1 VGTKHELGTQ
11 YGQEVNIMPSTIARL
26 ESSRIALRI
35 SFGLLPLLA
44 GLDKFTYLLTD
55 WSQYVGPIAG
65 SFLPVEPQTFLYAV
79 GLVEIG
85 VGLAVLTRW
94 TVVGSYAAA
103 GWLTLIAGN
112 LVLAG
117 FFDIAVRDVVL
128 AVAAFTLARLTEAH
142 ELAEGHVEERRDE
155 RARLVA

>member
-1 VGTKHELGTQ
+1 MHDRIK
-11 YGQEVNIMPSTIARL
+11 RL
-26 ESSRIALRI
+26 ETSRIALRV

-55 WSQYVGPIAG
+55 WSAYVGPVAR
-65 SFLPVEPQTFLYAV
+65 SLLPVSPQTFLYAV
-79 GLVEIG
+79 GIVEIL

-94 TVVGSYAAA
+94 TRIGSYVAA
-103 GWLTLIAGN
+103 GWLTLVAVN

-128 AVAAFTLARLTEAH
+128 AIAAFTLARLTEVH
-142 ELAEGHVEERRDE
+142 EMAEVCVEERRDE
-155 RARLVA
+155 RARRAA

>member
-1 VGTKHELGTQ
+1 MHDRIT
-11 YGQEVNIMPSTIARL
+11 RL

-44 GLDKFTYLLTD
+44 GLDKFTYFLTD
-55 WSQYVGPIAG
+55 WSAYVGPVAR
-65 SFLPVEPQTFLYAV
+65 SLLPVSPQTFLYAV
-79 GLVEIG
+79 GIVEVL

-94 TVVGSYAAA
+94 TRIGSYVAA
-103 GWLTLIAGN
+103 GWLTLIAVN

-128 AVAAFTLARLTEAH
+128 AVAAFTLARLTEVH
-142 ELAEGHVEERRDE
+142 DTAEGRVEERRDAQAR
-155 RARLVA
+155 RAA